1 MIATSIAVDCS
12 DNAVLRVR
20 RDGTTIVKFQIRS
33 VCNIAVTPLT
43 RRIVL
48 EFAVPTL
55 LMLVPTLLYQHCPS
69 QAEVF
74 HERGGLCSVRWADVL
89 LPSRPSRGHVQQVQ
103 HACRAGRPGPHSSQ
117 YNSEASMWLRAP
129 HGNQDSHPCFQLQS
143 ITGDLNLPA
152 SSGRAGRR
160 PGAGPRPGPAAPRGR
175 SATNCSNRLRCALA
189 RAGRGG
195 ARDGRP
201 AAGRPLRCGGQDSRG
216 AVWLG
221 TPLSRTNSTQTN
233 QDG

>member
-74 HERGGLCSVRWADVL
+74 HERGGLRSVR
-89 LPSRPSRGHVQQVQ
+89 
-103 HACRAGRPGPHSSQ
+103 
-117 YNSEASMWLRAP
+117 
-129 HGNQDSHPCFQLQS
+129 
-143 ITGDLNLPA
+143 
-152 SSGRAGRR
+152 
-160 PGAGPRPGPAAPRGR
+160 
-175 SATNCSNRLRCALA
+175 
-189 RAGRGG
+189 
-195 ARDGRP
+195 
-201 AAGRPLRCGGQDSRG
+201 
-216 AVWLG
+216 
-221 TPLSRTNSTQTN
+221 
-233 QDG
+233 